1 MPDRAAAKAKF
12 MSPRRACKQTL
23 PSLDTITGDIRRL
36 FRLTLSDSI
45 MSLQPDAVVWVCLS
59 CCSRSSFGA
68 CAREPW
74 KAINARFGIVCMFAV
89 FFNVFSSLPMQRFA
103 SVWWKNT
110 YTCSARPSK
119 IAQLWCPLSSE
130 MSSYARAG
138 QYQLLSRYLELGLMV
153 YDKNELREDKWHGRS
168 YELIR
173 TIPKIVHRCLLCPP
187 LKSYWLPRFV
197 RVWCLGVPFSGRL
210 NNPKQSKHFTEIH
223 WVTWTYIE
231 RTTFIN
237 FLFHFFHYSI
247 RSIDD
252 SILIFFHMKWHHPD
266 PSLLRSFTTQ
276 LLREVA
282 SGRQNKKLLAAGLQS
297 PSEGEIARSVSSEH
311 GKAVASW
318 PGARVA
324 WPISVCSMTFYDLH
338 FNSAAFLLSQV
349 YGSCPR
355 EFWSKL
361 VTQGEDSVLHA

>member
-1 MPDRAAAKAKF
+1 
-12 MSPRRACKQTL
+12 
-23 PSLDTITGDIRRL
+23 
-36 FRLTLSDSI
+36 
-45 MSLQPDAVVWVCLS
+45 
-59 CCSRSSFGA
+59 
-68 CAREPW
+68 
-74 KAINARFGIVCMFAV
+74 
-89 FFNVFSSLPMQRFA
+89 MQRFA
-103 SVWWKNT
+103 SVWWKST

-210 NNPKQSKHFTEIH
+210 NNPKQSKHSTEIH

-247 RSIDD
+247 RFYKINRWWFPFNLDLLSHEMTPPRPKSPQVIYNPTAPGSGFWPAKQKIVGGRTPEPKWGRD
-252 SILIFFHMKWHHPD
+252 SQIRFIGAWK
-266 PSLLRSFTTQ
+266 SGGQ
-276 LLREVA
+276 LA
-282 SGRQNKKLLAAGLQS
+282 WCAG
-297 PSEGEIARSVSSEH
+297 GMADFCV
-311 GKAVASW
+311 
-318 PGARVA
+318 
-324 WPISVCSMTFYDLH
+324 FYDLLWPS
-338 FNSAAFLLSQV
+338 FQFCCFPSESGVWFMSTWVLKQTSYSRRRFRPACLETYMIFIIFYSLYCILLQDIHS
-349 YGSCPR
+349 
-355 EFWSKL
+355 
-361 VTQGEDSVLHA
+361 